1 MSKASRDFV
10 VRMQYWCMA
19 QDSMQSRSLLM
30 IAGHSTT
37 PEKGAASWLATPK
50 EAGGA
55 ALLKSF

>member
-1 MSKASRDFV
+1 
-10 VRMQYWCMA
+10 
-19 QDSMQSRSLLM
+19 M